1 MALEYSTSPH
11 RGIFLV
17 EKAVWDQNRC
27 LLAEKYC
34 MLVNEL
40 VWLNSQ
46 VSALGFSFGVRS
58 LTEMKIRCVEGMYNY
73 AKGV

>member
-1 MALEYSTSPH
+1 MDLENSTSPH
-11 RGIFLV
+11 RGLFLV

-40 VWLNSQ
+40 VWLNSK
-46 VSALGFSFGVRS
+46 SAHLGSVFGVRA

>member
-1 MALEYSTSPH
+1 MDLENSTSPH
-11 RGIFLV
+11 RGLFLV

-40 VWLNSQ
+40 VWLNSKSAHLGSVL
-46 VSALGFSFGVRS
+46 VSGL
-58 LTEMKIRCVEGMYNY
+58 
-73 AKGV
+73 